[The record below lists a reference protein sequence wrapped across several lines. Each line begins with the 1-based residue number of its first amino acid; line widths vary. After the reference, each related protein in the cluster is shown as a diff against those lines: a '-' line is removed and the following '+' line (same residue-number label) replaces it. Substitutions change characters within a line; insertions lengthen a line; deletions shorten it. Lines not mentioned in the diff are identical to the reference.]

1 MKKIVIKNY
10 NKTQCVGLSL
20 KLWLN
25 LDDVKEIINFSRLF
39 VSHWSTNYFVAFF
52 FIVAVPVK
60 NYLIRVNLVIS
71 KKKKSID

>member
-39 VSHWSTNYFVAFF
+39 VSH
-52 FIVAVPVK
+52 
-60 NYLIRVNLVIS
+60 
-71 KKKKSID
+71 